1 MSSPRTEPIAEPIAV
16 DDRGRPL
23 PLPAAGSPDW
33 YRRALETLPDESRVS
48 VDGADIELLTWGI
61 GDGPGMLL
69 VHGAGAH
76 ADWWRPTA
84 PQLAQAA
91 GRVAAFSFSGTGG
104 SDWRSSYTMDFHVDE
119 LLGAA
124 EAAGL
129 FAEGRKPLL
138 VAHSFGCLPAM
149 IAADRHPGRFGG
161 LVLIDLYLPPPDRIA
176 AQSRERKPRR
186 YESLAEARERFIL
199 SPPQDCPYPFIV
211 DFIALRTLRRVDG
224 PDETYWTWCTDPAA
238 SVRVP
243 HDEHRT
249 RLGRLTLPL
258 ALIRG
263 ECSRLVDH
271 EVDAHVRSVAPAGTL
286 HVEIPDA
293 DHHVLLDRPL
303 ALVAALRTLIA
314 THGRW
319 KGDQ

>member
-1 MSSPRTEPIAEPIAV
+1 MP
-16 DDRGRPL
+16 
-23 PLPAAGSPDW
+23 
-33 YRRALETLPDESRVS
+33 
-48 VDGADIELLTWGI
+48 VDGTEIELLTWDR
-61 GDGPGMLL
+61 GDGPGILL

-91 GRVAAFSFSGTGG
+91 GRVAAFSFSGMGG
-104 SDWRSSYTMDFHVDE
+104 SDWRPAYAMDAYVDE

-124 EAAGL
+124 EAADL
-129 FAEGRKPLL
+129 FAAGRKPLL

-149 IAADRHPGRFGG
+149 IAAERHPEQFGG
-161 LVLIDLYLPPPDRIA
+161 LVLIDLYLPPPERPA

-199 SPPQDCPYPFIV
+199 SPPQDCPYSFII

-224 PDETYWTWCTDPAA
+224 PDGPYWTWCTDPAA

-243 HDEHRT
+243 HDEYRT

-271 EVDAHVRSVAPAGTL
+271 EVAAHVRSVAPAGAL

-303 ALVAALRTLIA
+303 ALVAALRTLMA

-319 KGDQ
+319 KGNT

>member
-1 MSSPRTEPIAEPIAV
+1 M
-16 DDRGRPL
+16 
-23 PLPAAGSPDW
+23 
-33 YRRALETLPDESRVS
+33 
-48 VDGADIELLTWGI
+48 DGAEIELLTWGY
-61 GDGPGMLL
+61 GDGAGMML

-84 PQLAQAA
+84 PFLAKAA
-91 GRVAAFSFSGTGG
+91 GRVAAFSFSGMGG
-104 SDWRSSYTMDFHVDE
+104 SDWRTAYAMDVYADE

-129 FAEGRKPLL
+129 FAARRKPML

-149 IAADRHPGRFGG
+149 IAAERHPERFGG
-161 LVLIDLYLPPPDRIA
+161 LVLIDLYLPSPDRPA

-199 SPPQDCPYPFIV
+199 SPPQDCPHSFIV
-211 DFIALRTLRRVDG
+211 DFIALRTLRRVEG
-224 PDETYWTWCTDPAA
+224 PGETYWTWCTDPAA

-243 HDEHRT
+243 HEQHRA
-249 RLGRLTLPL
+249 RLARLAVPL

-271 EVDAHVRSVAPAGTL
+271 EVDAHVRSVAPPGTL

-314 THGRW
+314 TEGRW